1 MRHIVEFSRDLF
13 RQVGTHR
20 VRENMWIRERGA
32 FEYWLE
38 DLFWRT
44 PSDWFQDRRRRSS
57 LLWSESLEKRT
68 YYFLE
73 KRIKL
78 PNRRT
83 QAMSYIVH
91 MVFFPYTSWKTR
103 RREKSIRRNHWAKR
117 VIFIFVLIKNK
128 STSGKYFVCLYC
140 EDREVFRISLFRTL
154 IVFFFRWK

>member
-13 RQVGTHR
+13 RQAETHR

-38 DLFWRT
+38 DLF
-44 PSDWFQDRRRRSS
+44 FEGSS
-57 LLWSESLEKRT
+57 RLESENLEIWT

-83 QAMSYIVH
+83 QAKSYMVH

-103 RREKSIRRNHWAKR
+103 RREKSMRRNQRAKR

-128 STSGKYFVCLYC
+128 STSEKYFVFLFC
-140 EDREVFRISLFRTL
+140 EFREVFRIFWFRTL
-154 IVFFFRWK
+154 IVFFSRGK